1 MHEAM
6 PINDEFEV
14 DETIALNSVLQMA
27 NEIGGDFFV
36 DTLLSSYCPP
46 QAHGPNIE
54 AMINRLEEFD
64 PDAGVKIQ
72 LTMQEQ
78 QNTIY

>member
-6 PINDEFEV
+6 PLDDGFEV
-14 DETIALNSVLQMA
+14 DETIALNSVLHMA
-27 NEIGGDFFV
+27 NEIGGESFV
-36 DTLLSSYCPP
+36 DILLSSYYPP

-64 PDAGVKIQ
+64 PDAGVKIH

-78 QNTIY
+78 QNSIY